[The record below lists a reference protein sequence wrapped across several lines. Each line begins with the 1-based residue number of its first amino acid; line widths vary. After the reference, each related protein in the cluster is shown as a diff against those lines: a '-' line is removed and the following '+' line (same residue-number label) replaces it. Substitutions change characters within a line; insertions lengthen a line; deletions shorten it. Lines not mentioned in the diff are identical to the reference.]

1 MKRLSPVSTHFARA
15 SHRGYRMRIS
25 LGLALISGLALAGCG
40 TAHLTEQPSGVNDPY
55 ESANRAVHGFN
66 KGFNTVFFKAGPG
79 KPRNIDT
86 VVVRSVANAGSNLGL
101 PGKVVNSLLQGRPE
115 PAVKNTFRFLINST
129 LGLGGLF
136 DPAGSSFALP
146 ETDTDFGETLAVWGM
161 GEGAFVEL
169 PFFGPSTG
177 RDALGRVVDIA
188 MNPLGGVLDG
198 ADATA
203 ATAVRLAGK
212 AAERKR
218 FGETVESIYYDSA
231 DSYAQGRLLYLQ
243 MRRYQLSGKEANDA
257 LAWDPYDDPYA
268 P

>member
-1 MKRLSPVSTHFARA
+1 MKPGILLS
-15 SHRGYRMRIS
+15 
-25 LGLALISGLALAGCG
+25 LCLALAGCG
-40 TAHLTEQPSGVNDPY
+40 TERPADLAAGVHDPY
-55 ESANRAVHGFN
+55 ENANRKVHAFN
-66 KGFNTVFFKAGPG
+66 KGFDTALFKAAPG
-79 KPRNIDT
+79 QPRSADNALL
-86 VVVRSVANAGSNLGL
+86 RSVSNAGSNLGL

-129 LGLGGLF
+129 LGLAGLF

-146 ETDTDFGETLAVWGM
+146 ETDTDFGETLAVWGA
-161 GEGAFVEL
+161 GEGPFVEM

-188 MNPLGGVLDG
+188 MNPVGGVFEG
-198 ADATA
+198 SDATA
-203 ATAVRLAGK
+203 ATATRIAGK
-212 AAERKR
+212 MAERKR

-231 DSYAQGRLLYLQ
+231 DSYVQSRLLYLQ

-257 LAWDPYDDPYA
+257 LAWDPYEDPYE